1 MNMPG
6 KERALV
12 LGGGGV
18 TGIAWETGILA
29 GLARGGLDVV
39 ASADVIIGTSAGAT
53 VAAQITS
60 PMSVSTLYR
69 RQIDGTL
76 AREPDIDL
84 NVRELIARFS
94 GIMTSDA
101 NALHARKTIGGLA
114 LQHDRVPEAER
125 RAIIESRLP
134 SHTWPDRGPDLR
146 LTAIDAHTGMLQVFD
161 ARSGVDL
168 VDAVAAS
175 CAIAVVWPA
184 VTIAGTRYMDGSFR
198 SATNEDLA
206 QGFRRV
212 LVLQPMNLGA
222 TSDVRPLSA
231 SSDVHVVRP
240 DEAAVAAMTA
250 FLDPA
255 AAAASARE
263 GYRQG
268 HDEAPRL
275 ARMWCQ

>member
-1 MNMPG
+1 MNMPS

-12 LGGGGV
+12 LGGGGI
-18 TGIAWETGILA
+18 TGIAWETGVLA

-60 PMSVSTLYR
+60 SMSVSALYR

-84 NVRELIARFS
+84 NVSELIARFS
-94 GIMTSDA
+94 RIMTSEPD
-101 NALHARKTIGGLA
+101 ALHARKTIGALA
-114 LQHDRVPEAER
+114 LERDRVFEAER
-125 RAIIESRLP
+125 RAIIENRLP
-134 SHTWPDRGPDLR
+134 SHTWPVRGADLR
-146 LTAIDAHTGMLQVFD
+146 LTAIDAHTGMLRVFD

-184 VTIAGTRYMDGSFR
+184 VTIADTRYMDGSFR

-212 LVLQPMNLGA
+212 IVLQPMNLGT

-240 DEAAVAAMTA
+240 DEAAIAAMTA

-255 AAAASARE
+255 AAADSARE

-268 HDEAPRL
+268 YGEATRL
-275 ARMWCQ
+275 ARMWCS